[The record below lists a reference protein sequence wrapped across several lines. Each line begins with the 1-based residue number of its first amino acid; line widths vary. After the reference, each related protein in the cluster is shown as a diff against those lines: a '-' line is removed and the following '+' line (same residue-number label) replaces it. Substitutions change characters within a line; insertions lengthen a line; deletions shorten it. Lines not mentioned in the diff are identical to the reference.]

1 MVQRTAQIKYCFIE
15 MEFRLDLSV
24 KLFDSKVNY
33 IKFTKLISSFRK
45 FVVQSKFCE
54 KILYISIHTQ
64 NFVILQI
71 NGEVF

>member
-45 FVVQSKFCE
+45 FVARQ
-54 KILYISIHTQ
+54 IL
-64 NFVILQI
+64 
-71 NGEVF
+71 